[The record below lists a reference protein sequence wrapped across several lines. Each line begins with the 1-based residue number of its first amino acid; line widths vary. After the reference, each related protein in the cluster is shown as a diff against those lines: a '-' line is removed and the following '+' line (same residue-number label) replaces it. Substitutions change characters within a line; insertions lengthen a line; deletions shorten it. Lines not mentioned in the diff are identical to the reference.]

1 MNQCVSRSF
10 QIHLTKPGLT
20 FEGRWG
26 MRCSKRKSTG
36 ILDLLQVLRTPGNF
50 QDLEI
55 SMAVILRSPWN
66 IPWPMEIS
74 RSWKFPGPM
83 EIFMA
88 PGKFHGPWKFPWAAL
103 FHPGRAVRVNRWW
116 CEEGEQHVQKFKF
129 ASLACT
135 YVSIICT
142 SILPLY
148 GFITLD

>member
-1 MNQCVSRSF
+1 
-10 QIHLTKPGLT
+10 
-20 FEGRWG
+20 

-88 PGKFHGPWKFPWAAL
+88 PGKFHGP
-103 FHPGRAVRVNRWW
+103 
-116 CEEGEQHVQKFKF
+116 
-129 ASLACT
+129 
-135 YVSIICT
+135 
-142 SILPLY
+142 
-148 GFITLD
+148 